1 MYTHGIDK
9 NAKLNHLKDKTNM
22 MIPTYILM
30 LETIYAYVSLV
41 GQYSFDLISIFGK
54 GGSLLKKIAQMCV
67 CQAGIGYLNYHFS
80 AFLNWLEMYTRIC
93 PKSVKLIQQL
103 SFYSIL
109 ICRNTIYYVNLVQVW
124 QIFDKIFDKLDN
136 ACTRNRRL
144 LTVYNHLYFLQ
155 SFFLN
160 IKIKNS
166 TKKH

>member
-1 MYTHGIDK
+1 
-9 NAKLNHLKDKTNM
+9 M

-41 GQYSFDLISIFGK
+41 GQYSFDVISIFGK
-54 GGSLLKKIAQMCV
+54 GGSLFKKNAQMCV
-67 CQAGIGYLNYHFS
+67 CQAGIGYLNDHFS

-109 ICRNTIYYVNLVQVW
+109 IVEILCQPCSGMV
-124 QIFDKIFDKLDN
+124 DIFDKLDN